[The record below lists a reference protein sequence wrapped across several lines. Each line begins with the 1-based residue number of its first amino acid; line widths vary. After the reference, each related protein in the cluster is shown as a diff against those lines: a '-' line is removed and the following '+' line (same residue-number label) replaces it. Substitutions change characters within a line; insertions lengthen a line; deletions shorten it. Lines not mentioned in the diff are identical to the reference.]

1 MRPEFAA
8 SSPARPMFGS
18 AVANRSPA
26 PVNHQPRACRQNSRS
41 LPVRSWTIENLRT
54 TFGIHNRV
62 QARERC
68 AVQPMNRNHVS
79 VLLFLFLASALFE
92 AHAQVD
98 GKSLA
103 EKLDF
108 ARDAK
113 LLIVHADDVGVT
125 HSVNAATIK
134 ALDTGLVNSA
144 SIMVP
149 CPWFP
154 EIADYAKAHPDLDFG
169 LHLTLT
175 SERVYYR
182 WGPVASKN
190 KVPSLL
196 DENGYFHHDW
206 TATTRINPKEVE
218 LELRAQIDRAYAMG
232 VRPTHIDSHQYRLY
246 ENGKDLFEVVL
257 RLAHEFKLPVFIA
270 RDWFADHPYLE
281 SSLTPADFVLD
292 HTVTIAPTV
301 PPEKWAEFY
310 KTALKNLQPGVTEF
324 VIHLAFADDE
334 MKAATRERETW
345 GAAWRQR
352 DFDFFTSPEFRQLL
366 QEQNIKL
373 VTWRELARARQ

>member
-1 MRPEFAA
+1 M
-8 SSPARPMFGS
+8 
-18 AVANRSPA
+18 NRS
-26 PVNHQPRACRQNSRS
+26 RIS
-41 LPVRSWTIENLRT
+41 I
-54 TFGIHNRV
+54 
-62 QARERC
+62 
-68 AVQPMNRNHVS
+68 
-79 VLLFLFLASALFE
+79 LLFLFLAITLLDG
-92 AHAQVD
+92 HAQSG

-103 EKLDF
+103 EKLGF
-108 ARDAK
+108 ARDSK

-144 SIMVP
+144 SLMVP

-154 EIADYAKAHPDLDFG
+154 EIADYAKSHPTVDFG

-182 WGPVASKN
+182 WGPVASKD
-190 KVPSLL
+190 KVPSLI

-206 TATTRINPKEVE
+206 AATTKINSNEVE
-218 LELRAQIDRAYAMG
+218 LELRAQIERAYAMG
-232 VRPTHIDSHQYRLY
+232 VRPTHLDSHQYRLY
-246 ENGKDLFEVVL
+246 ENGKGFFEVVL
-257 RLAHEFKLPVFIA
+257 RLAHEYNLPVFVA
-270 RDWFADHPYLE
+270 RDWFADRPYLE
-281 SSLTPADFVLD
+281 SSLTSADIVLD
-292 HTVTIAPTV
+292 HTVTIAPSV

-310 KTALKNLQPGVTEF
+310 KTALKNLQPGVTEL

-334 MKAATRERETW
+334 MKAATRERDTW

-352 DFDFFTSPEFRQLL
+352 DFDFFTSQKFRQLL

-373 VTWRELARARQ
+373 VTWRELAHAARQ

>member
-41 LPVRSWTIENLRT
+41 LPARSWTIENLRT

-79 VLLFLFLASALFE
+79 VLLFLFLASALLE

-103 EKLDF
+103 EKLGF
-108 ARDAK
+108 GRDAK

-134 ALDTGLVNSA
+134 ALESGGVNSA

-154 EIADYAKAHPDLDFG
+154 EIADYAKTHADADFG

-175 SERVYYR
+175 AERVYYR
-182 WGPVASKN
+182 WGPVAPRE
-190 KVPSLL
+190 KVPTLA
-196 DENGYFHHDW
+196 DEDGYFRHDW
-206 TATTRINPKEVE
+206 TAATHIEPKEAE
-218 LELRAQIDRAYAMG
+218 QEIRAQIERAYAMG
-232 VRPTHIDSHQYRLY
+232 IRPTHLDSHQYRLY
-246 ENGKDLFEVVL
+246 QNGKDLFDVL
-257 RLAHEFKLPVFIA
+257 VRVAHEKKLPFFVV
-270 RDWFADHPYLE
+270 REWFAQHPYLE
-281 SSLTPADFVLD
+281 AGLGPAD
-292 HTVTIAPTV
+292 I
-301 PPEKWAEFY
+301 
-310 KTALKNLQPGVTEF
+310 
-324 VIHLAFADDE
+324 VID
-334 MKAATRERETW
+334 
-345 GAAWRQR
+345 
-352 DFDFFTSPEFRQLL
+352 
-366 QEQNIKL
+366 
-373 VTWRELARARQ
+373 